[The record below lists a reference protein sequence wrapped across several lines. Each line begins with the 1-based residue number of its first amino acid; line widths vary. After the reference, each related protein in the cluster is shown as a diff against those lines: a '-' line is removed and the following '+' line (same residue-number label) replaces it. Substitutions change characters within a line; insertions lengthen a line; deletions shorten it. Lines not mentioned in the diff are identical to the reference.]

1 MTDAPP
7 SVRHR
12 LLQSRLIW
20 PLAGVA
26 LLLLF
31 NLLFDRAFFELS
43 IHEGNFFGPMVI
55 VLRQGAKV
63 MLLAT
68 GMTLVIATG
77 GVDLSVGSVMAIV
90 GALVGYLAE
99 RGHVAFPGLL
109 AAAIGAAILIGAF
122 NGVLVSCVG
131 IQPIVATLIMM
142 VLGRGIAQG
151 ITRGIQVK
159 IADPGVLFLGRGFIA
174 GVPVPI
180 VLVGAIFAVTA
191 IVCRKSALGLFVEAV
206 GDNETASRL
215 SGVNARGIKLL
226 AYIFCALCAAF
237 ASLVTVGDVGRV
249 EPDSLG
255 QMLELD
261 AITAVVVGGTVLT
274 GGRFSLAGSLIG
286 ALLIQTLTITFIR
299 QGMPSGVAPVPK
311 ALVIIVVCLLQSP
324 RMRAQLRSLFPMGR
338 RSAA

>member
-1 MTDAPP
+1 MTSAPP
-7 SVRHR
+7 NIWHR

-31 NLLFDRAFFELS
+31 NFLFDRTFFELS
-43 IHEGNFFGPMVI
+43 TRDGNLYGPMVT
-55 VLRQGAKV
+55 VLRLSVKV

-90 GALVGYLAE
+90 GALIGFLAE
-99 RGHVAFPGLL
+99 QGHVAFPGLL
-109 AAAIGAAILIGAF
+109 GAAFGAAILIGAF
-122 NGVLVSCVG
+122 SGVLVSYVG

-142 VLGRGIAQG
+142 VLGRGIALG
-151 ITRGIQVK
+151 ITGGIPLRV
-159 IADPGVLFLGRGFIA
+159 ADAGVLFLGRGFLA

-180 VLVGAIFAVTA
+180 VLVLAIFAATA
-191 IVCRKSALGLFVEAV
+191 LACRKTALGLFVEAV

-226 AYIFCALCAAF
+226 VYIFCALCAAF
-237 ASLVTVGDVGRV
+237 ASLVTIGDVGRV

-274 GGRFSLAGSLIG
+274 GGRFTLAGSLIG
-286 ALLIQTLTITFIR
+286 ALLIQTLTMTLIR
-299 QGMPSGVAPVPK
+299 EGMPSDVAPVPK
-311 ALVIIVVCLLQSP
+311 ALVITVVCLLQSP
-324 RMRAQLRSLFPMGR
+324 RMRTQLGSIFSFGKGE
-338 RSAA
+338 AT